1 MRSRRTVILVTVI
14 VLAAIAAGLL
24 AHFRRAGRAA
34 SNQETVPAGS
44 TSRIVAM
51 GDEAA
56 IVLGGKAAAHADIG
70 TTPLR
75 AGGVAGGT
83 EAGDIPA
90 AGLPGELMADPARSA
105 TIRAALP
112 GRLQSNTWPAL
123 DSRVT
128 QGQILGRV
136 SDAAPMSAPRS
147 GTVLRVGAQPG
158 EVVQAGQELLVLADF
173 GALLA
178 RVVWRPELGRSPPP
192 LLVISPL
199 EGGARGAARA
209 RARLL
214 GGTAG
219 VDSLTR
225 MPLYLYRMAG
235 TWPGARP
242 GEPVVATTPEGEAA
256 GTRTPRSAR
265 EDAVGDNAVVVPNA
279 AVVQWEG
286 LAWAFVERQPNSYV
300 RTRVMTDH
308 PVPGGYVVTAATS
321 GLHPGDLVVTRGA
334 QQLLS
339 EEFRTHVRM
348 SDETDER

>member
-1 MRSRRTVILVTVI
+1 MRSRRAVVIVMVI
-14 VLAAIAAGLL
+14 VLAAVAGGLL

-34 SNQETVPAGS
+34 SDQEKAPDQTAS
-44 TSRIVAM
+44 HIVAM

-56 IVLGGKAAAHADIG
+56 IVLGGKAAARADIG

-75 AGGVAGGT
+75 AGGVAGGA
-83 EAGDIPA
+83 EAGDTPA

-105 TIRAALP
+105 TIRAALS
-112 GRLQSNTWPAL
+112 GRLSSTTWPAL
-123 DSRVT
+123 DSRVL
-128 QGQILGRV
+128 QGTILGRV
-136 SDAAPMSAPRS
+136 SDAAPMVAPRS

-173 GALLA
+173 RALLA
-178 RVVWRPELGRSPPP
+178 RVVWRPEAGSSPPP
-192 LLVISPL
+192 VLVISPL
-199 EGGARGAARA
+199 EGGVRGATRA

-225 MPLYLYRMAG
+225 RPVYLYRLAE

-242 GEPVVATTPEGEAA
+242 GEPVVATIPEGETA
-256 GTRTPRSAR
+256 GAR
-265 EDAVGDNAVVVPNA
+265 NPQSTGENAVVVPNA

-286 LAWAFVERQPNSYV
+286 LAWAYVERQPNSYV
-300 RTRVMTDH
+300 RARVMTDR

-339 EEFRTHVRM
+339 EEFRTHVQM
-348 SDETDER
+348 SDEADEK

>member
-1 MRSRRTVILVTVI
+1 MRSRRAVILATAI
-14 VLAAIAAGLL
+14 VLVAIAGGLL
-24 AHFRRAGRAA
+24 AHFRHAERED
-34 SNQETVPAGS
+34 SNQKTVPAGN

-75 AGGVAGGT
+75 AGGIAGGT

-112 GRLQSNTWPAL
+112 GRLSSDTWPAL
-123 DSRVT
+123 DSRVA

-136 SDAAPMSAPRS
+136 SDAAPMVAPRS

-158 EVVQAGQELLVLADF
+158 EVVQAGQELLVLSDF

-178 RVVWRPELGRSPPP
+178 RVVWRPEPGRSPPP
-192 LLVISPL
+192 VLVISPL
-199 EGGARGAARA
+199 EGGVRGATRA

-225 MPLYLYRMAG
+225 MPVYLYRMAG

-242 GEPVVATTPEGEAA
+242 GEPVVGTTTEGEAA
-256 GTRTPRSAR
+256 GDRTPQSA
-265 EDAVGDNAVVVPNA
+265 GDNAVVVPNA

-348 SDETDER
+348 SDEADEK